1 MTDAQLITTIIAA
14 YALTKDDVSALATQI
29 TKSRLNVAQASYR
42 RAQRT
47 TGLSP
52 NYVARNSLQ
61 RQIERQSAK
70 DAQSIADTH
79 KSLLRSFLETA
90 VKVYVVAQIVSMVS
104 DWLGDFLG
112 WKSKQIAHVTCSSG
126 QDLGTRSFIEDL
138 LEADKGSGTL
148 EDDNGNI
155 IIDTSKVDISRY
167 EIVIEPDTASNDV
180 CLEVAGK
187 SYSLSDYMDLYSLVG
202 SFPVHV
208 GCIHNAVIYQV

>member
-1 MTDAQLITTIIAA
+1 MTDTQLITHILTV
-14 YALTKDDVSALATQI
+14 YALTKDDISSLATSI
-29 TKSRLNVAQASYR
+29 TKSRLNTAQASYR

-47 TGLSP
+47 TGLAP
-52 NYVARNSLQ
+52 NYTVRNLLQ
-61 RQIERQSAK
+61 RQIERQSQQ

-90 VKVYVVAQIVSMVS
+90 VKVFVVSQIIKAVS

-138 LEADKGSGTL
+138 LDADKGNGTL
-148 EDDNGNI
+148 EDDDGNM

-187 SYSLSDYMDLYSLVG
+187 SYSLSDYMDVYNLIG
-202 SFPVHV
+202 SFPVHPN
-208 GCIHNAVIYQV
+208 CQHNAVIYQV